1 MADTFTV
8 LELEGLQ
15 GESQRFDDH
24 LDLLHFTVAA
34 TNDNTTLRGGGQGKA
49 AGMIHDI
56 PVVANHCRAST
67 ELLNRVA
74 HGDKVFSKGAI
85 KVYSGNA
92 ENPFLKKTYE
102 MKEIVVSQYQEHGDS
117 ISFTLSPTEI
127 TWVYTQQNDDGTAGS
142 KYEGGFNRKTLKPA

>member
-24 LDLLHFTVAA
+24 LDVLH
-34 TNDNTTLRGGGQGKA
+34 
-49 AGMIHDI
+49 
-56 PVVANHCRAST
+56 HCRASS

-74 HGDKVFSKGAI
+74 HGDKVFDKGAI
-85 KVYSGNA
+85 KVYTGNA

-102 MKEIVVSQYQEHGDS
+102 MKQIVVSHYQEHGDTV
-117 ISFTLSPTEI
+117 SFTLSPTEI
-127 TWVYTQQNDDGTAGS
+127 KWVYTEQNDDGTAGS